1 MVCPREG
8 ALSLS
13 RRLGSDRCKILGRTR
28 RVGLRTISP
37 TYVPMGFLL
46 KSSSYADIDSHAAV
60 RNVA

>member
-37 TYVPMGFLL
+37 TYVPMGFFT
-46 KSSSYADIDSHAAV
+46 
-60 RNVA
+60 